1 MFLCVC
7 PALSCLVWIKDC
19 IFEFNPCLRVPRSS
33 LLCAPW
39 QKTRPNSK
47 RRPLTLSIFHFVLF
61 IFWKF
66 LFDSCLCLSRGK
78 EVADRNPAQARWYS
92 ERVWQDRCEC
102 RESLK
107 PTAVRGT
114 LKPAIHGEINA
125 AVRGSKVKFVGC
137 RSLNTAVCGTLK
149 PAVRGEI
156 NATVRGSLLRAAIRG
171 SPKPACSSCGK
182 PAGRCWLKPR
192 TRSSGSS
199 SPVSARS
206 AVPRSR
212 GSSSLVPARSA
223 ILSLVV
229 PTGTVLINLVLSVM
243 SMETRLGQAAG
254 NGLRGHNKRSRLPQT
269 SLHGH
274 DRQDKINC
282 LLLVAEV
289 EAVAEWPCEGPW
301 RLVMPRKKPQ
311 LPSLAQRGLPVS
323 VGCPVS
329 VCLDP
334 EGSWYPVA
342 APGIFLGG

>member
-47 RRPLTLSIFHFVLF
+47 RRPLTLSIFYFVLF

-66 LFDSCLCLSRGK
+66 LFGSCLCLSRGK
-78 EVADRNPAQARWYS
+78 EVADRNPAQAHWYS
-92 ERVWQDRCEC
+92 ERVWRDRCEC

-243 SMETRLGQAAG
+243 SMETRLGQAAP
-254 NGLRGHNKRSRLPQT
+254 LVVAAEAIPSRGSGGGCWVTLWGPLTSR
-269 SLHGH
+269 H
-274 DRQDKINC
+274 
-282 LLLVAEV
+282 A
-289 EAVAEWPCEGPW
+289 
-301 RLVMPRKKPQ
+301 RKKPQ